1 MIVVDASVLVTG
13 LADDTADGESA
24 RQRLRGER
32 IAAPHLIDVEV
43 VSAWRRMVSAGT
55 LNERRARLAMDDLL
69 ALRLHR
75 VSHAPLIQ
83 RCWQLRANLTTYDAA
98 YVALA
103 ERLGAIL
110 VTADTRLANAP
121 GTRCQIEVLTS

>member
-13 LADDTADGESA
+13 LADDTADGDSA

-55 LNERRARLAMDDLL
+55 LDERRAQLAMDDLL
-69 ALRLHR
+69 ALRMQR
-75 VSHAPLIQ
+75 VSHLRLIQ
-83 RCWQLRANLTTYDAA
+83 RCWQLCANLTAYDAA

-103 ERLGAIL
+103 ERLGATL
-110 VTADTRLANAP
+110 VTADVRLTNAP
-121 GTRCQIEVLTS
+121 GPRCQIEVLTA